1 MNKVIFTSVLALTA
15 LFGCSQNSKNEQP
28 TRPVTAMCQSKSMP
42 GGWSVSQIT
51 PEAQQAIDT
60 VMAQMNTAS
69 PLKEVNEVRT
79 QVVNG
84 VNYAIE
90 FTLENGE
97 VWHAV
102 VYRNLRND
110 YMIDQ
115 VAEQGALCP

>member
-1 MNKVIFTSVLALTA
+1 
-15 LFGCSQNSKNEQP
+15 
-28 TRPVTAMCQSKSMP
+28 MP
-42 GGWSVSQIT
+42 GGWSVSEIT
-51 PEAQQAIDT
+51 PDSQRAIDT
-60 VMAQMNTAS
+60 VMSQMNTAS
-69 PLKEVNEVRT
+69 PLKQVNEVRT

-115 VAEQGALCP
+115 VAQQGELCP

>member
-1 MNKVIFTSVLALTA
+1 MAVATLA
-15 LFGCSQNSKNEQP
+15 GCSQNTNSEQSS
-28 TRPVTAMCQSKSMP
+28 RPVSAMCQSKPMP
-42 GGWSVSQIT
+42 GGWSVSEIT
-51 PEAQQAIDT
+51 PDSQRAIDT
-60 VMAQMNTAS
+60 VMSQMNTAS
-69 PLKEVNEVRT
+69 PLKQVNEVRT

-115 VAEQGALCP
+115 VAQQGELCP

>member
-1 MNKVIFTSVLALTA
+1 MNKVICTSLIAVATLA
-15 LFGCSQNSKNEQP
+15 GCSQNTNSEQSN
-28 TRPVTAMCQSKSMP
+28 RPVSAMCQSKPMP
-42 GGWSVSQIT
+42 GGWSVSEIT
-51 PEAQQAIDT
+51 PDAQRAIDT
-60 VMAQMNTAS
+60 VMSQMNTAS
-69 PLKEVNEVRT
+69 PLKQVNEVRT

-97 VWHAV
+97 VWHTV

-115 VAEQGALCP
+115 VAQQGELCP

>member
-1 MNKVIFTSVLALTA
+1 MKKVIFTSILTLTA
-15 LFGCSQNSKNEQP
+15 LMGCSQSSVSESKAQP
-28 TRPVTAMCQSKSMP
+28 VNAMCQSEPMP

-51 PEAQQAIDT
+51 PDVQQAIDT

-84 VNYAIE
+84 INYAIE

-102 VYRNLRND
+102 VYKNLRND

-115 VAEQGALCP
+115 VAQQGALCP